1 MVVLLILMGT
11 TEILF
16 SQFQTSIGYTFPSNE
31 RAARGVQTNAGS
43 YFVLVDNN
51 NHPNKLFNT
60 NGDLQLLSLNAAG
73 FLINPAKLLGQDGT
87 ESAAW
92 MEKTSCGSGGYI
104 IAANEDFG
112 TGSNMLA
119 ILTDQNGN
127 QIWSRTIGSNFSREE
142 ATCNKED
149 GNGDFIMVG
158 SRESNGV
165 YNIQAVKLDCNG
177 NQIWYRNYATVNSAI
192 ATSVTSFATQA
203 SSCASSS
210 NYFVTGVI
218 LGPNGN
224 DELFILNIDATTGNL
239 IWITS

>member
-1 MVVLLILMGT
+1 MKCSNLQVLHFTCDPKFMVVLLILMGT

-31 RAARGVQTNAGS
+31 RAARGVQTNVGS

-73 FLINPAKLLGQDGT
+73 YLINPAKLLGQDGT

-127 QIWSRTIGSNFSREE
+127 QIWSRTIGSNFSRKKQLVLKKM
-142 ATCNKED
+142 AM
-149 GNGDFIMVG
+149 G
-158 SRESNGV
+158 
-165 YNIQAVKLDCNG
+165 
-177 NQIWYRNYATVNSAI
+177 
-192 ATSVTSFATQA
+192 
-203 SSCASSS
+203 
-210 NYFVTGVI
+210 I
-218 LGPNGN
+218 L
-224 DELFILNIDATTGNL
+224 
-239 IWITS
+239 